1 MHARKSLL
9 ETTIGY
15 KFLPHT
21 TDAYVQAAGNTIEEA
36 FAYAAIA
43 LIDTMCNAGAVVGS
57 TNEKLHVEAPDEVTL
72 LHSWLEL
79 LLLKFELEHRVF
91 SRFDTLKITRQDGTL
106 LLDCIGSGEM
116 YDKGKHGAKV
126 EVKAVTLHRMEVLP
140 GDRLTIVRFILDL

>member
-1 MHARKSLL
+1 M

-36 FAYAAIA
+36 FAYAALA
-43 LIDTMCNAGAVVGS
+43 LVDTMCNAGAIVGS
-57 TNEKLHVEAPDEVTL
+57 TNEELHVEAPDEVIL

-91 SRFDTLKITRQDGTL
+91 SNFEMLRITRKGGTL
-106 LLDCIGSGEM
+106 LLDAKGSREM

-126 EVKAVTLHRMEVLP
+126 EVKAVTLHRMEVLRE
-140 GDRLTIVRFILDL
+140 GRFTVVRFILDL

>member
-21 TDAYVQAAGNTIEEA
+21 TDAYVQAVGNTIEEA

-43 LIDTMCNAGAVVGS
+43 LVDTMCNAGAVVGS
-57 TNEKLHVEAPDEVTL
+57 INEEFHVEAPDEVIL

-91 SRFDTLKITRQDGTL
+91 SSFDTLRITRQDETL
-106 LLDCIGSGEM
+106 LLDAKGSGEM
-116 YDKGKHGAKV
+116 YDRRKHGAKV
-126 EVKAVTLHRMEVLP
+126 EIKAVTLHRMEVLRD
-140 GDRLTIVRFILDL
+140 GRLTIVRFILDL

>member
-15 KFLPHT
+15 NFLPHT

-43 LIDTMCNAGAVVGS
+43 LIDTMCNATAVVG
-57 TNEKLHVEAPDEVTL
+57 TINEDLHVEAPDEVTL

-91 SRFDTLKITRQDGTL
+91 SSFDIRITRQDRTL
-106 LLDCIGSGEM
+106 LLDAKGSGEM
-116 YDKGKHGAKV
+116 YDREKHGAKV
-126 EVKAVTLHRMEVLP
+126 EVKAVTLHRMEVLREN
-140 GDRLTIVRFILDL
+140 RLTIVRFILDL